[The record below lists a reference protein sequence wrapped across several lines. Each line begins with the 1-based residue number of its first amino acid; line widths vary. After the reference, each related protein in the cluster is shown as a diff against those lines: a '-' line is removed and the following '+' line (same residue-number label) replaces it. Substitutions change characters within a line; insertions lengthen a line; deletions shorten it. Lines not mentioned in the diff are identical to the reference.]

1 MVSEDAGILGRRLPE
16 RILVVVFFLG
26 SGAHRHCVAKSSH
39 VRLESLEPR
48 AFLRLR
54 VAKSL
59 RVRLEPLESRAFLRH
74 FARWGKRRRHGRER
88 GSERGRGSGSG
99 LGDERRN
106 RRERR
111 RRAEADGRVVR

>member
-26 SGAHRHCVAKSSH
+26 SGAHRHRVAKSSH

-54 VAKSL
+54 VAKTL

-74 FARWGKRRRHGRER
+74 LARWRF
-88 GSERGRGSGSG
+88 
-99 LGDERRN
+99 
-106 RRERR
+106 ERR
-111 RRAEADGRVVR
+111 RRGRGGEPHRRGRRRSVQGR